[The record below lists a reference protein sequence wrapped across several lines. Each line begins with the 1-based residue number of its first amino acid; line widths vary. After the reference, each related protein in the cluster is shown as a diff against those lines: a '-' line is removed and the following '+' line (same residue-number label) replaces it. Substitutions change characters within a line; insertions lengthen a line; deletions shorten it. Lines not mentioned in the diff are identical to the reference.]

1 MADLAEF
8 DDPGPLPPAQ
18 PGRLRRGLSVAIVLL
33 LVVSMVFLAW
43 VSGRGEVIVPTQ
55 PTPGPLTPTLIA
67 GAARVAVVKPD
78 GGLATMDALGG
89 APLSL
94 GADGFRYAFPAWSPD
109 GSRVAA
115 IGTSDTTTEV
125 HVFTIGGST
134 GSGGSVEPPRV
145 VFDGTDHPPFYLY
158 WSPDGRRLGFLTTEP
173 AGLALRLASADG
185 ATPATIARE
194 AAPLYWAWTT
204 GDRLLVHSGGDGP
217 AAFLGEVADDGAA
230 GDAIESTPGG
240 FRAPGLSTDGRYR
253 AFAVA
258 DADGAMVRVVA
269 EGSDGMGRREV
280 GVFGAAALSFGP
292 TGDEVAFIA
301 PAASG
306 QAVGL
311 PVGPLRLLDA
321 GSGVVRT
328 LLAGS
333 VVAFFWGPD
342 GRTIAALQ
350 VPTGDDRVASIA
362 ATPIQLAAAPGLR
375 LRLSVVRVDDGA
387 IRTQQVVQLA
397 DAFAAQVL
405 PYFDQYAL
413 SHRLWAPD
421 GSALALPVVG
431 ADGTTRVVEIRTDG
445 SAPRPI
451 ADGLAAFWSP

>member
-1 MADLAEF
+1 M
-8 DDPGPLPPAQ
+8 
-18 PGRLRRGLSVAIVLL
+18 
-33 LVVSMVFLAW
+33 
-43 VSGRGEVIVPTQ
+43 
-55 PTPGPLTPTLIA
+55 
-67 GAARVAVVKPD
+67 
-78 GGLATMDALGG
+78 
-89 APLSL
+89 
-94 GADGFRYAFPAWSPD
+94 
-109 GSRVAA
+109 
-115 IGTSDTTTEV
+115 
-125 HVFTIGGST
+125 
-134 GSGGSVEPPRV
+134 
-145 VFDGTDHPPFYLY
+145 
-158 WSPDGRRLGFLTTEP
+158 
-173 AGLALRLASADG
+173 
-185 ATPATIARE
+185 
-194 AAPLYWAWTT
+194 
-204 GDRLLVHSGGDGP
+204 
-217 AAFLGEVADDGAA
+217 
-230 GDAIESTPGG
+230 
-240 FRAPGLSTDGRYR
+240 DGRYR

-258 DADGAMVRVVA
+258 DADGAKVRVVA

-301 PAASG
+301 PAAAG
-306 QAVGL
+306 RAVGL

-321 GSGVVRT
+321 GSGAVRT

-342 GRTIAALQ
+342 GQTIAALQ

-362 ATPIQLAAAPGLR
+362 ATPIRQAVAAPGLR
-375 LRLSVVRVDDGA
+375 LRLTVVRVDNGA